1 MQKLDHC
8 FASLLSGQD
17 YETKDP
23 LPGFENGLR
32 AGMSRTDMVR
42 CKSTVQQT
50 RVVVID
56 VMSKEPEDE
65 EEEEDDTQLPTEDE
79 NDSDQDGPMDWNKVD
94 LSKKIDDLEDD
105 ELFMDQARVY
115 EKTLVQLGE
124 TLMEGGGVGDIQ
136 ISDD

>member
-1 MQKLDHC
+1 
-8 FASLLSGQD
+8 
-17 YETKDP
+17 
-23 LPGFENGLR
+23 
-32 AGMSRTDMVR
+32 MVR